1 MKGITRS
8 EHEKRIEIL
17 RKKTFKIKDTLLS
30 DMVSMEIDHLST
42 FYDDYQW
49 HIRELRKLVEKY
61 NAKTED
67 LKDLLKRKNTVKNS
81 DG

>member
-1 MKGITRS
+1 MRGITRS
-8 EHEKRIEIL
+8 EHEKKIAIF
-17 RKKTFKIKDTLLS
+17 RKKSFKMHNESLAGKID
-30 DMVSMEIDHLST
+30 MEIGHLSS
-42 FYDDYQW
+42 FYNDYQW